1 MLPPHSSI
9 MQEPCALRVNIPF
22 FASQVFIFR
31 LVLLMIKDERNKVF
45 AKIISNPGQVYL
57 YSLAST
63 SINWYR
69 NKWPAII
76 AYIIL
81 KSSGNIDL
89 QADLMEYSNAH
100 PWFIIP
106 ALLGIL
112 LYQRPIIHVW
122 IKAITIGF
130 SS

>member
-69 NKWPAII
+69 NKWSAII

-81 KSSGNIDL
+81 KSSGYIDL
-89 QADLMEYSNAH
+89 QADLNRIFKCPPMVYNSGIIGH
-100 PWFIIP
+100 LIIP
-106 ALLGIL
+106 KTNYTRLD
-112 LYQRPIIHVW
+112 
-122 IKAITIGF
+122 
-130 SS
+130 